1 MKNSLIYFI
10 LLLFGLYLMLNLTQS
25 ILSLT
30 AKNKELE
37 QASDKL
43 EKELVKNSDFIS
55 ELSQVRNPQYI
66 ERQAREKLGMSR
78 SGETV
83 VVVPQEIVS
92 ELASRSATISADF
105 YSRFDDTPNWQKWL
119 KLFW

>member
-10 LLLFGLYLMLNLTQS
+10 FLLFGLYLTLNLSQS

-30 AKNKELE
+30 EKNKEVE
-37 QASDKL
+37 QANDKV
-43 EKELVKNSDFIS
+43 ETELVKNSELIS
-55 ELSQVRNPQYI
+55 ELSQARSPKYI

-78 SGETV
+78 PGETA
-83 VVVPQEIVS
+83 VVVPQEIVT
-92 ELASRSATISADF
+92 ELASRTATISADF
-105 YSRFDDTPNWQKWL
+105 YSRFDDTPNWQKWI